1 MSAVFDLNHEK
12 LAADP
17 RFAAIAGELSAQSR
31 IESRATFN
39 LYCRDACR
47 LWNEHFVDGIGK
59 TSAHFTALLDKVD
72 EGGGGVIK
80 TPWGGV
86 VIELHEHPRVEK
98 YLVIRKGGY
107 LALETHEQKDE
118 RLEVKEGAGLML
130 SRRAAD
136 QPLTVEALA
145 PGDQFHFEPGMEHCI
160 IGTENLLVFE
170 RSVDPKGMDQDL
182 VFIYEPDAAQTK

>member
-12 LAADP
+12 LAADA
-17 RFAAIAGELSAQSR
+17 RFAAIASELSTQAR
-31 IESRATFN
+31 IESRPSFN
-39 LYCRDACR
+39 RYCREACQ
-47 LWNEHFVDGIGK
+47 LWNKYFGDGVGK
-59 TSAHFTALLDKVD
+59 TSTLFSALLDRID
-72 EGGGGVIK
+72 EGKGEVIK

-86 VIELHEHPRVEK
+86 AIELHEPPRVEK
-98 YLVIRKGGY
+98 YLVICKGGY

-118 RLEVKEGAGLML
+118 RLEVKEGAGLIL

-170 RSVDPKGMDQDL
+170 RSIDPKGMDQDL
-182 VFIYEPDAAQTK
+182 VFIYEPDAL